1 MSSLVI
7 KMAADLVVAQTQ
19 AQRLTPDE
27 ARELLLSTHATLL
40 ALQSQETVGHAGS
53 QAQAPMPVARSDWRS
68 SILRHAIICLQCGAT
83 FKQLSARHLRTHGLD
98 PRSYRIKYGIPRTQ
112 ALSARAITA
121 HRRQLAHR
129 IRPWELA
136 HVDKG
141 ASQIAADVAQAE
153 ERETTSTTQ
162 NRKRARRA

>member
-7 KMAADLVVAQTQ
+7 QMAADLVVAQTH

-27 ARELLLSTHATLL
+27 ARELLQTTHATLL
-40 ALQSQETVGHAGS
+40 ALQTQELLGASGVTGAGFI
-53 QAQAPMPVARSDWRS
+53 PRSDWRS
-68 SILRHAIICLQCGAT
+68 SILRHAITCMECGAT
-83 FKQLSARHLRTHGLD
+83 FKQLSARHLRTHNLD
-98 PRSYRIKYGIPRTQ
+98 PRSYRAKYGIPRTQ

-136 HVDKG
+136 HATKEEH
-141 ASQIAADVAQAE
+141 ASNGEIPNE
-153 ERETTSTTQ
+153 STLSPAPQ
-162 NRKRARRA
+162 SRKRAKRV

>member
-7 KMAADLVVAQTQ
+7 KMATDLVVAQTH
-19 AQRLTPDE
+19 AQQLTPDE
-27 ARELLLSTHATLL
+27 VRELLLSTHATLL
-40 ALQSQETVGHAGS
+40 ALQSRETVDASESPGPLSTSA
-53 QAQAPMPVARSDWRS
+53 ARTDWRS
-68 SILRHAIICLQCGAT
+68 SILRHAITCMECGAT

-98 PRSYRIKYGIPRTQ
+98 PRSYRDKYGIPRTQ

-136 HVDKG
+136 HTDKG
-141 ASQIAADVAQAE
+141 AASN
-153 ERETTSTTQ
+153 TTTEPGS
-162 NRKRARRA
+162 

>member
-7 KMAADLVVAQTQ
+7 KMATDLVVAQTH
-19 AQRLTPDE
+19 AQQLTPDE

-40 ALQSQETVGHAGS
+40 ALQSQESGNASRS
-53 QAQAPMPVARSDWRS
+53 QSQESAPAVRPDWRS
-68 SILRHAIICLQCGAT
+68 SILRHAITCLECGAT
-83 FKQLSARHLRTHGLD
+83 FKQLSARHLRTHELD
-98 PRSYRIKYGIPRTQ
+98 PRSYRVKYGIPRTQ

-136 HVDKG
+136 HLDKG
-141 ASQIAADVAQAE
+141 DA
-153 ERETTSTTQ
+153 RESGKTPATQ
-162 NRKRARRA
+162 SRKRARRA

>member
-7 KMAADLVVAQTQ
+7 KMATDLVVAQTH
-19 AQRLTPDE
+19 AQQLTPDE

-40 ALQSQETVGHAGS
+40 ALQSQEVVSTSGAPS
-53 QAQAPMPVARSDWRS
+53 QEASAAARPDWRA
-68 SILRHAIICLQCGAT
+68 SILRHAITCLECGAT
-83 FKQLSARHLRTHGLD
+83 FKQLSARHLRTHDLD
-98 PRSYRIKYGIPRTQ
+98 PRSYRAKYGIPRTQ

-136 HVDKG
+136 HADKG
-141 ASQIAADVAQAE
+141 APELVQDTAE
-153 ERETTSTTQ
+153 MNGQTSTLQ
-162 NRKRARRA
+162 SRKRARRS

>member
-7 KMAADLVVAQTQ
+7 KMATDLVVAQTH
-19 AQRLTPDE
+19 AQQLTPDE
-27 ARELLLSTHATLL
+27 VRELLLSTHATLL
-40 ALQSQETVGHAGS
+40 ALQSRETVSASES
-53 QAQAPMPVARSDWRS
+53 QSQLAAPAARTDWRS
-68 SILRHAIICLQCGAT
+68 SILRHAIICMECGAT
-83 FKQLSARHLRTHGLD
+83 FKQLSARHLRTHDLD
-98 PRSYRIKYGIPRTQ
+98 PRSYRDKYGIPRTQ

-141 ASQIAADVAQAE
+141 ATSDTGEEDSAAPAPQ
-153 ERETTSTTQ
+153 S
-162 NRKRARRA
+162 RKRTRDS